1 MQKWCFYIQLVYRR
15 IILSILIDQFFF
27 MSLRSDGGSRDLQNL
42 SLYIWDGIPGWIWK
56 CVGGL
61 YSSSKGEGIA
71 RRKAEKKERTLVRFE
86 PGAGYSPP
94 MKLLRGRRSEKE
106 RAPSIF
112 ASLFQAEA
120 GWFMRSG
127 CRGSAPRENSR
138 FQLRTQPCRQGGG
151 VCRCLLF
158 FLRGP
163 FYGARVAMRLSQMT
177 CNYRPSF
184 FFFFLR
190 SFAER
195 FRRRQANHRA
205 TTSRLSYVRFE
216 WTTCGFV
223 QFVRNRSR
231 KLLRSLMSSSSAK
244 RNPTQSICVT

>member
-1 MQKWCFYIQLVYRR
+1 MRKLYFYIDDF
-15 IILSILIDQFFF
+15 SNKSFFRVSLHIV
-27 MSLRSDGGSRDLQNL
+27 SLRSDSFRDFPWNF
-42 SLYIWDGIPGWIWK
+42 SSHVRNGIPGIKWK

-61 YSSSKGEGIA
+61 YSSSKAEGIT
-71 RRKAEKKERTLVRFE
+71 RRKAEKKEQTRMRFE
-86 PGAGYSPP
+86 PGAGCSPA
-94 MKLLRGRRSEKE
+94 MKLRGRRSEKE

-112 ASLFQAEA
+112 ASLFQAGA

-177 CNYRPSF
+177 CNYRLSF
-184 FFFFLR
+184 FFSFFLLR
-190 SFAER
+190 FFAER
-195 FRRRQANHRA
+195 FRGRQANHRA

-223 QFVRNRSR
+223 QFVRN
-231 KLLRSLMSSSSAK
+231 
-244 RNPTQSICVT
+244 